1 MSEIRP
7 SDLRHVTLK
16 RRLRGYDRAK
26 TEELLAEVADTYESV
41 RRERGALSVEMA
53 NLRHEQEEREVWFR
67 GELDTLRGQL
77 SARDRRIVD
86 LESEVAR
93 YDQERSARLNELS
106 SLREELADARAAQE
120 RSQEELLEQ
129 RERGARLETRQK
141 GMGEQI
147 AMLASQLE
155 HGEATQLP
163 PRRLASRALPERAG
177 RAASML
183 VRFDRAVKM
192 LERETREQAELT
204 LKKARERAD
213 EIVQSAEAQ
222 RRRLDAEIEHSAP
235 HDETDREECDP
246 VAALERI
253 EPPRRAQE
261 APDPLESRIG
271 EASWTSRPASRQTSA
286 NRDTV
291 Q

>member
-1 MSEIRP
+1 MSQIRP
-7 SDLRHVTLK
+7 SDLRNVTLK

-26 TEELLAEVADTYESV
+26 TEELLAEVAETYETV

-53 NLRHEQEEREVWFR
+53 NVRREQEEREVWFS

-86 LESEVAR
+86 LESEIAR

-120 RSQEELLEQ
+120 RNQEELLEQ

-163 PRRLASRALPERAG
+163 PRRLASRALPE
-177 RAASML
+177 
-183 VRFDRAVKM
+183 
-192 LERETREQAELT
+192 
-204 LKKARERAD
+204 
-213 EIVQSAEAQ
+213 
-222 RRRLDAEIEHSAP
+222 
-235 HDETDREECDP
+235 
-246 VAALERI
+246 
-253 EPPRRAQE
+253 
-261 APDPLESRIG
+261 
-271 EASWTSRPASRQTSA
+271 
-286 NRDTV
+286 
-291 Q
+291 